1 MRTWIKRL
9 RIIGI
14 LLLLGFGGMLFLKS
28 QFARRQGC
36 ELVRKQLP
44 RLIGAEVTFE
54 RCEIDLLAQTAS
66 LRNVSVKQVEPDQP
80 IFSADSVRVRIN
92 ALRPFFGST
101 KLDFL
106 TVERPRLFLDFRSRE
121 GVPPRSAAALG
132 RCPAGALRRL
142 QIGSLELND
151 GEVQVLWNGG
161 RQIRVDGLGL
171 RWESERGPAEFRLSS
186 SGGLA
191 NFGEGREARISELD
205 ARGRA
210 DLRHQKFEFQR
221 AVLSL
226 DDAHA
231 VLNGT
236 VEEFCDP
243 ALSLQGQISSPMK
256 LAGKLLGIRGRLAGE
271 VTADLAVTGRPSDPI
286 ASVHLTGRQV
296 EAAQFKPGDFSAR
309 LLYSAKQLT
318 VEELLLKFGPGGARV
333 AGTVSLANNFPAH
346 IEVLP
351 SGAQFGKILE
361 NVGVPGTWVDFA
373 ATGRVSISGHFLPS
387 PSFSGE
393 AEIRGTKFLLASRP
407 YDADTRK
414 GKDIFGFDQ
423 GRVSLGVRILKD
435 RVEMHHINGEAGRTH
450 FSGNVTLH
458 YDAAHG
464 IIADGHADPLDL
476 SDFRKIA
483 GLHAAGTGHVDTE
496 IGGPYSDVRIS
507 AQLRLADFTYWRLAL
522 GNVETKLESRRGV
535 LAFPEV
541 SGRKGRT
548 PYLASAQID
557 FTKGGRIKA
566 DVRAP
571 RGRTEDLVDAISG
584 LDPGFKLFT
593 GVVRGDAA
601 ASVHIDSTPED
612 LNGTVEVG
620 FKGTELFGRNF
631 GDGRL
636 ALRFLEGQSVVLD
649 RMNLRGPAGQISA
662 SGSYSFD
669 GPLRFEFKA
678 HDLSLPELIGRGPAG
693 RLGASGTLAISGRVQ
708 GDSTTPVVN
717 AYLTSSGLRL
727 GNRDLGET
735 HLEARIQ
742 GRDLQIW
749 GRPFNDA
756 RAAGQV
762 QLKSPFAYSASVTLS
777 LPEIHP
783 FLPGGGIAQGVSGSI
798 AGTIKAEGSI
808 AELEVSKV
816 NATFNTLRISR
827 SDFTAEN
834 AAPVHLSYVKGK
846 LSVDS
851 LNFRGPNTEVSLSGW
866 VDPSRL
872 DLKVNGTMD
881 LRLLESFVP
890 TIERTAGKIEVS
902 ASATGSTRQPTLLGR
917 ADLRDAALAV
927 PDRGVVVKNL
937 SGVMEFSEARVL
949 FQDFH
954 ALVND
959 GRVSFRGTAEL
970 DQLSLKHLDLSSE
983 LDEVTLRPVE
993 EMPLTM
999 AGELSLSGN
1008 PGAFLLAGDVD
1019 ILKMRYERPVTLEK
1033 LLPEIQKGRGV
1044 LSYEP
1049 PKEWLTFDVALHAKG
1064 DVRID
1069 NNVARAKLL
1078 GDLRLTGTNVHPGLL
1093 GTIRSTEGSQAFF
1106 RGNQFSIRQGL
1117 LEFKERKSIDTVFD
1131 MHAEARVRE
1140 YLVRLHAFGKVSD
1153 PKAVLSSEPPLP
1165 EGDILTLL
1173 TLGVIST
1180 DKSNTAQASAGLAA
1194 EALFNASGLDR
1205 QVQRFLPRNPLLRD
1219 LSFHI
1224 ATVYNDYTG
1233 ILEPG
1238 AQLES
1243 KFLTEQLKLRLTQ
1256 PVSGRGTRAQAEY
1269 WFDDRLS
1276 AQAQWDNEHTDYS
1289 IPGFGF
1295 GNIGLNLKFHWQV
1308 DD

>member
-1 MRTWIKRL
+1 MRAWLKRL
-9 RIIGI
+9 RIVGA
-14 LLLLGFGGMLFLKS
+14 LLLLALAGAVFLRS

-36 ELVRKQLP
+36 ELVKKQLP
-44 RLIGAEVTFE
+44 RLIGAEVSFE
-54 RCEIDLLAQTAS
+54 RCEVDLLAQTAS
-66 LRNVSVKQVEPDQP
+66 LRKVSVRQVERDQP
-80 IFSADSVRVRIN
+80 IFSADSIRVRID

-101 KLDFL
+101 KLDSL
-106 TVERPRLFLDFRSRE
+106 TVDRPRLFLDLQPRE
-121 GVPPRSAAALG
+121 GAPPRNPPERCSASS
-132 RCPAGALRRL
+132 LRRL
-142 QIGSLELND
+142 QIGSLELTN
-151 GEVQVLWNGG
+151 GEVQVLWSGG
-161 RQIRVDGLGL
+161 RQIRVDGLEIH
-171 RWESERGPAEFRLSS
+171 WASERGGAEFRLSS

-191 NFGEGREARISELD
+191 SFGEGRDARISGLE

-210 DLRHQKFEFQR
+210 DLRNQKFEFQR
-221 AVLSL
+221 AALSL
-226 DDAHA
+226 DDARA

-243 ALSLQGQISSPMK
+243 ALSLQGQISVPMK
-256 LAGKLLGIRGRLAGE
+256 LAGKLLGIHGRLEGE
-271 VTADLAVTGRPSDPI
+271 LAADLALTGRPSDPI

-309 LLYSAKQLT
+309 LLYSAKELT
-318 VEELLLKFGPGGARV
+318 VQELLLKFGPGGARV
-333 AGTVSLANNFPAH
+333 AGKVSLANNFATQV
-346 IEVLP
+346 EVLP

-387 PSFSGE
+387 PSFSCE
-393 AEIRGTKFLLASRP
+393 AEIKGTRFLLASRP
-407 YDADTRK
+407 FDADARA

-435 RVEMHHINGEAGRTH
+435 RVEMHHIKGEAGHTR

-458 YDAAHG
+458 YEAARG
-464 IIADGHADPLDL
+464 IIADGHADPIDL

-483 GLHAAGTGHVDTE
+483 GLHAAGTGRVDTQIE
-496 IGGPYSDVRIS
+496 GPYSDIQIS

-522 GNVETKLESRRGV
+522 GNVQSKLESRRGV
-535 LAFPEV
+535 LAFPEI
-541 SGRKGRT
+541 SGHKGKT
-548 PYLASAQID
+548 PYQASAQIN
-557 FTKGGRIKA
+557 FTEGGRIKA
-566 DVRAP
+566 DVRAAK
-571 RGRTEDLVDAISG
+571 GRTEDLVDAISG
-584 LDPGFKLFT
+584 LDPGLKLLG
-593 GVVRGDAA
+593 GVVSGDAA
-601 ASVHIDSTPED
+601 TSVHIDSTPED
-612 LNGTVEVG
+612 LDGTVEVD
-620 FKGTELFGRNF
+620 FKGTELFGRKF
-631 GDGRL
+631 GEGRL
-636 ALRFLEGQSVVLD
+636 ALRFVDGQSLVVD
-649 RMNLRGPAGQISA
+649 RFSLRGPSGQISA

-669 GPLRFEFKA
+669 GPLGFEFKA
-678 HDLSLPELIGRGPAG
+678 QELSLLELIGRALAG
-693 RLGASGTLAISGRVQ
+693 RIGASGSLAISGKVQ

-749 GRPFNDA
+749 GRPFSDA

-762 QLKSPFAYSASVTLS
+762 QLKSPFAYTASVTLS
-777 LPEIHP
+777 LPEIRS
-783 FLPGGGIAQGVSGSI
+783 FLPGGGLAQGVSGSI
-798 AGTIKAEGSI
+798 AGTLKAEGNI
-808 AELEVSKV
+808 AELEASKA

-827 SDFTAEN
+827 SDFAAEN
-834 AAPVHLSYVKGK
+834 AAPIQLSYVQGK
-846 LSVDS
+846 LSVNS
-851 LNFRGPNTEVSLSGW
+851 LTLRGPNTEVSLIGW
-866 VDPSRL
+866 VNPSRL
-872 DLKVNGTMD
+872 DLRVNGTMD

-890 TIERTAGKIEVS
+890 AVERTAGKIEVN

-927 PDRGVVVKNL
+927 PNRGLVVKSL

-959 GRVSFRGTAEL
+959 GRVSLRGTAEL
-970 DQLSLKHLDLSSE
+970 DQLSLKHLDLSSQ

-993 EMPLTM
+993 EMPLTL
-999 AGELSLSGN
+999 AGELSLSGG
-1008 PGAFLLAGDVD
+1008 PGAFLLAGDID

-1033 LLPEIQKGRGV
+1033 LLPEIQKGRGAP
-1044 LSYEP
+1044 SYEP
-1049 PKEWLTFDVALHAKG
+1049 PKEWVTFDVALHAKG

-1069 NNVARAKLL
+1069 NNVARAKLV
-1078 GDLRLTGTNVHPGLL
+1078 GDLRLTGTNDHPGLL
-1093 GTIRSTEGSQAFF
+1093 GTIRSSEGSQAFF
-1106 RGNQFSIRQGL
+1106 RGNQFAIRQGL

-1140 YLVRLHAFGKVSD
+1140 YLVRLHAFGKISD
-1153 PKAVLSSEPPLP
+1153 PKALLSSEPPLP
-1165 EGDILTLL
+1165 EGDILSLL

-1180 DKSNTAQASAGLAA
+1180 DRSNTAQASAGLAA

-1243 KFLTEQLKLRLTQ
+1243 KFLTEQLKLRVTQ